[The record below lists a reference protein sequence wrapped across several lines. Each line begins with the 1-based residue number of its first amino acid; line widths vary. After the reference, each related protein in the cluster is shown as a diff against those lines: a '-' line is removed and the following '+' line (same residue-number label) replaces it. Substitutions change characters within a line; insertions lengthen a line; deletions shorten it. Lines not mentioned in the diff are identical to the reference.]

1 MEKDNMISL
10 LSSYPIGYEKGK
22 NEKELAVKVLKR
34 SIGTFIGWQQGHYT
48 NSKEVKMLFIRYA
61 LLLSLKEIKNEDG

>member
-34 SIGTFIGWQQGHYT
+34 GIGTFIG
-48 NSKEVKMLFIRYA
+48 
-61 LLLSLKEIKNEDG
+61 

>member
-1 MEKDNMISL
+1 VEKDNMISL

-34 SIGTFIGWQQGHYT
+34 SIGTFIG
-48 NSKEVKMLFIRYA
+48 
-61 LLLSLKEIKNEDG
+61 